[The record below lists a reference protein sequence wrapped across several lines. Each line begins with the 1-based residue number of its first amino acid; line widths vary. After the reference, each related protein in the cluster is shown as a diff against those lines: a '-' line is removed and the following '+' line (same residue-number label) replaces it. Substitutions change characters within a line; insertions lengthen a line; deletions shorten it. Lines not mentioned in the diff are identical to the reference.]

1 MSLGTK
7 IGITITFTSVA
18 AIVTDIIAN
27 QQPTAVTLGGIAG
40 ILGGT
45 AARDIAE
52 TIEEKQLDQEN
63 RALLAEHI
71 KGLPKQKKEEVLIY
85 MELEK
90 LEVKKGSHKISK
102 NPLLGKEEWK
112 KVFIYADE
120 LIKQQAQNAPLD
132 LQSPV

>member
-45 AARDIAE
+45 ATRDIAE
-52 TIEEKQLDQEN
+52 NIEEKQLDQEN
-63 RALLAEHI
+63 RALLAERI
-71 KGLPKQKKEEVLIY
+71 KGLPKQKREEVIIY
-85 MELEK
+85 MTLEK

-112 KVFIYADE
+112 KVFILS
-120 LIKQQAQNAPLD
+120 LIHI
-132 LQSPV
+132 